1 MMSLRLRFI
10 LAILGAITL
19 SLVASTSIST
29 YLSTE
34 EMRSVLLKQS
44 RDKLTAKKELVR
56 AEVENYFSDIE
67 GQITSMANNIATREA
82 AVDFTQ
88 AFLAYEPIRRVSSS
102 EVQSKVKN
110 YYLKEFA
117 VQYDQL
123 NQDKV
128 NVPDMFSGLS
138 SLTYNMQF
146 DFIANNPHPLG
157 NKDKLTELNNTS
169 IYAREHERFHD
180 SFRQFLQTFGYYDIF
195 IVEPESGHIVYSV
208 YKELDFATSLKTG
221 PYSNSG
227 IGQAF
232 QKALSLDKGE
242 VYLTDFAPYLPSY
255 NAPASFMSTPIVD
268 KGNLVGILIFQM
280 PVDKINN
287 IMTQDGQWQSR
298 GFGNSGEIYLVGSDG
313 TLRNESRFLVEDK
326 SAYLET
332 IRRKGISAAR
342 DIELKNTSIS
352 LQPVNTP
359 GVTEALRGINSFDI
373 FEDYRGVPVLSA
385 YGPVKVPNQVWAI
398 MSEIDEEE
406 AFAPKEALGNYI
418 ASAGAATT
426 LIMVIIFGGL
436 SVLLVNYLL
445 QPLYV
450 LKRQF
455 NELNSEDANLNTRL
469 KMSNIPEFD
478 SVTRS
483 VNTFIEQIKVII
495 DSVKASTNVI
505 THSSKQLSKITDNSY
520 KAAEDQTKQASS
532 VTESMMQFNEALLEV
547 SQSSAAASDYTHQ
560 CRENALLNAEQAQQA
575 AQLVERTGQEVQSSA
590 EALSELQDEVQK
602 INSVLKIITGI
613 AEQTNLLALNAA
625 IEAAR
630 AGESGRGFAVV
641 ADEVRQLAT
650 KTQNSTIDIQSNIS
664 RLSEVTLSTVHS
676 MERSNLSAQEGIKL
690 VSDVSSNLRDLSS
703 KIDEL
708 ATINATV
715 AAATE
720 EQKVSCDEIN
730 RNISNVKY
738 SSGDLRNASEE
749 IDCAALGL
757 AEVSGSLQDLVNR
770 FKVA

>member
-1 MMSLRLRFI
+1 MSLQLRFI
-10 LAILGAITL
+10 LAILGAIAL
-19 SLVASTSIST
+19 SLGASTSIST
-29 YLSTE
+29 YLSME
-34 EMRSVLLKQS
+34 EMRSVLLQQS
-44 RDKLTAKKELVR
+44 QEKLTATKELVR

-67 GQITSMANNIATREA
+67 GQITSMANNVATREA

-88 AFLAYEPIRRVSSS
+88 AFSAYEPIRKLSDSQLKTTVN
-102 EVQSKVKN
+102 E
-110 YYLKEFA
+110 YYTKEFS
-117 VQYDQL
+117 VQYSQL

-128 NVPDMFSGLS
+128 KVTDMFSGLS
-138 SLTYNMQF
+138 DLTYNMQF
-146 DFIANNPHPLG
+146 DFIADNPNPLG
-157 NKDKLTELNNTS
+157 NKDNLTVLENS
-169 IYAREHERFHD
+169 SRYAREHEHYHD
-180 SFRQFLQTFGYYDIF
+180 TFRQFLQTFGYYDIF
-195 IVEPESGHIVYSV
+195 IVNPKSGHIVYSV
-208 YKELDFATSLKTG
+208 FKELDFATSLKNG
-221 PYSNSG
+221 PYTNSG

-232 QKALSLDKGE
+232 QQALSLKKGE
-242 VYLTDFAPYLPSY
+242 VFLTDFAPYLPSY

-268 KGNLVGILIFQM
+268 KGNLVGVLIFQM
-280 PVDKINN
+280 PIDELNK
-287 IMTQDGQWQSR
+287 IMTQGGQWKDR
-298 GFGNSGEIYLVGSDG
+298 GFGNTGETYLVGSDG
-313 TLRNESRFLVEDK
+313 TLRNESRFLIEDK
-326 SAYLET
+326 SAYLDT
-332 IRRKGISAAR
+332 IRKKGISAAK

-385 YGPVKVPNQVWAI
+385 YGPVKVPNHTWAI
-398 MSEIDEEE
+398 MSEVDEKE
-406 AFAPKEALGNYI
+406 AFAPKEQLGNYI
-418 ASAGAATT
+418 ISAGTATT
-426 LIMVIIFGGL
+426 IVMIIVFWVISI
-436 SVLLVNYLL
+436 VLVRYLL
-445 QPLYV
+445 KPLSI
-450 LKRQF
+450 LRHQF
-455 NELNSEDANLNTRL
+455 YELNSGDANLNTRL

-478 SVTRS
+478 SLTQS

-495 DSVKASTNVI
+495 DSVKTSTDVI

-520 KAAEDQTKQASS
+520 KAAEDQTLQASN
-532 VTESMMQFNEALLEV
+532 VTESMIQFNEALLEV
-547 SQSSAAASDYTHQ
+547 SQSSATASDYTHQ
-560 CRENALLNAEQAQQA
+560 CRESALLNSEQAQQA
-575 AQLVERTGQEVQSSA
+575 AQFVEKTGHEVQSSA
-590 EALSELQDEVQK
+590 ETLSELQNEVER
-602 INSVLKIITGI
+602 INNILKVITGI

-650 KTQNSTIDIQSNIS
+650 KTQNSTVDIQSNIS
-664 RLSEVTLSTVHS
+664 RLSEVTRSTVNS
-676 MERSNLSAQEGIKL
+676 MERSNHSAQEGINL
-690 VSDVSSNLRDLSS
+690 VNGVSVNLRNLSA

-730 RNISNVKY
+730 RNISNVKD

>member
-1 MMSLRLRFI
+1 MSLRLRFI
-10 LAILGAITL
+10 LAVLGAITL

-29 YLSTE
+29 YLSTQ

-67 GQITSMANNIATREA
+67 GQIISMANNIATREA

-88 AFLAYEPIRRVSSS
+88 AFQSYEPIRRINSS
-102 EVQSKVKN
+102 EVKSKVNN
-110 YYLKEFA
+110 YYLREFA
-117 VQYDQL
+117 VRYDQL
-123 NQDKV
+123 NTDKV
-128 NVPDMFSGLS
+128 SIPDMFSGLTD
-138 SLTYNMQF
+138 LTYNMQF
-146 DFIANNPHPLG
+146 DFIADNPNPLS
-157 NKDKLTELNNTS
+157 NKDKLTVIENS
-169 IYAREHERFHD
+169 SRYAREHERFHD
-180 SFRQFLQTFGYYDIF
+180 SFRQFLQTFGFYDIF
-195 IVEPESGHIVYSV
+195 IVDPESGHIVYSV
-208 YKELDFATSLKTG
+208 FKELDFATSLKTG

-280 PVDKINN
+280 PIDEINN
-287 IMTQDGQWQSR
+287 IMTQDGHWKSR

-313 TLRNESRFLVEDK
+313 TLRNESRFLMEDK

-332 IRRKGISAAR
+332 IRKKGISAAR

-352 LQPVNTP
+352 LQPVDTP
-359 GVTEALRGINSFDI
+359 GITEALRGINGFDI

-398 MSEIDEEE
+398 MSEVDEEE

-418 ASAGAATT
+418 ASAGAVTT
-426 LIMVIIFGGL
+426 LVMAIIFGGL
-436 SVLLVNYLL
+436 TIFLVNYLL
-445 QPLYV
+445 RPLYV
-450 LKRQF
+450 LKHQF
-455 NELNSEDANLNTRL
+455 NELNSKDANLNTRL
-469 KMSNIPEFD
+469 RMSNIPEFD
-478 SVTRS
+478 SVTQS

-495 DSVKASTNVI
+495 DSVKASTKVI

-520 KAAEDQTKQASS
+520 KAAEDQTIQASS

-560 CRENALLNAEQAQQA
+560 CRESALLNSEQAQQA
-575 AQLVERTGQEVQSSA
+575 AQFVERTGHEVQSSA
-590 EALSELQDEVQK
+590 EALSELQDEVQR

-664 RLSEVTLSTVHS
+664 RLSEVTLSTVNS

-703 KIDEL
+703 KIDDL

-730 RNISNVKY
+730 RNISNVKD

-757 AEVSGSLQDLVNR
+757 AEVSGSLQELVNR

>member
-10 LAILGAITL
+10 LAVLGAITL

-29 YLSTE
+29 YLSTQ

-67 GQITSMANNIATREA
+67 GQIISMANNIATREA

-88 AFLAYEPIRRVSSS
+88 AFQSYEPIRRINSS
-102 EVQSKVKN
+102 EVKSKVNN
-110 YYLKEFA
+110 YYLREFA
-117 VQYDQL
+117 VRYDQL
-123 NQDKV
+123 NTDKV
-128 NVPDMFSGLS
+128 SIPDMFSGLTD
-138 SLTYNMQF
+138 LTYNMQF
-146 DFIANNPHPLG
+146 DFIADNPNPLS
-157 NKDKLTELNNTS
+157 NKDKLTVIENS
-169 IYAREHERFHD
+169 SRYAREHERFHD
-180 SFRQFLQTFGYYDIF
+180 SFRQFLQTFGFYDIF
-195 IVEPESGHIVYSV
+195 IVDPESGHIVYSV
-208 YKELDFATSLKTG
+208 FKELDFATSLKTG

-280 PVDKINN
+280 PIDEINN
-287 IMTQDGQWQSR
+287 IMTQDGHWKSR

-313 TLRNESRFLVEDK
+313 TLRNESRFLMEDK

-332 IRRKGISAAR
+332 IRKKGISAAR

-352 LQPVNTP
+352 LQPVDTP
-359 GVTEALRGINSFDI
+359 GITEALRGINGFDI

-398 MSEIDEEE
+398 MSEVDEEE

-418 ASAGAATT
+418 ASAGAVTT
-426 LIMVIIFGGL
+426 LVMAIIFGGL
-436 SVLLVNYLL
+436 TIFLVNYLL
-445 QPLYV
+445 RPLYV
-450 LKRQF
+450 LKHQF
-455 NELNSEDANLNTRL
+455 NELNSKDANLNTRL
-469 KMSNIPEFD
+469 RMSNIPEFD
-478 SVTRS
+478 SVTQS

-495 DSVKASTNVI
+495 DSVKASTKVI

-520 KAAEDQTKQASS
+520 KAAEDQTIQASS

-560 CRENALLNAEQAQQA
+560 CRESALLNSEQAQQA
-575 AQLVERTGQEVQSSA
+575 AQFVERTGHEVQSSA
-590 EALSELQDEVQK
+590 EALSELQDEVQR

-664 RLSEVTLSTVHS
+664 RLSEVTLSTVNS

-703 KIDEL
+703 KIDDL

-730 RNISNVKY
+730 RNISNVKD

-757 AEVSGSLQDLVNR
+757 AEVSGSLQELVNR

>member
-1 MMSLRLRFI
+1 MSLRLRFI
-10 LAILGAITL
+10 LAVLGAITL

-88 AFLAYEPIRRVSSS
+88 AFLAYEPIRRINSS
-102 EVQSKVKN
+102 EVKSKVNN

-117 VQYDQL
+117 LQYDQL
-123 NQDKV
+123 NTDKV
-128 NVPDMFSGLS
+128 SIPDMFSGLTD
-138 SLTYNMQF
+138 LTYNMQF
-146 DFIANNPHPLG
+146 DFIADNPNPLG
-157 NKDKLTELNNTS
+157 NKDKLTLLENS
-169 IYAREHERFHD
+169 SRYAREHERFHD
-180 SFRQFLQTFGYYDIF
+180 SFRQFLQTFGFYDIF
-195 IVEPESGHIVYSV
+195 IVDPESGHIVYSV
-208 YKELDFATSLKTG
+208 FKELDFATSLKTG

-280 PVDKINN
+280 PINELNN
-287 IMTQDGQWQSR
+287 IMTQDGQWKSR

-313 TLRNESRFLVEDK
+313 TLRNESRFLMEDK

-398 MSEIDEEE
+398 MLEVDEEE

-426 LIMVIIFGGL
+426 LVMAIIFGGL
-436 SVLLVNYLL
+436 SVFLVNYLL
-445 QPLYV
+445 RPLYV

-455 NELNSEDANLNTRL
+455 NELNSADANLNTRL
-469 KMSNIPEFD
+469 RMSNIPEFD
-478 SVTRS
+478 SVTKS
-483 VNTFIEQIKVII
+483 VNTFIEHIKVII

-520 KAAEDQTKQASS
+520 KAAEDQTIQASS

-560 CRENALLNAEQAQQA
+560 CRESALLNSEQAQQA
-575 AQLVERTGQEVQSSA
+575 AQFVERTGHEVQSSA

-602 INSVLKIITGI
+602 INSILKIITGI

-650 KTQNSTIDIQSNIS
+650 KTQNSTIDIQGNIS
-664 RLSEVTLSTVHS
+664 RLSEVTLSTVNS

-730 RNISNVKY
+730 RNISNVKD